1 MKRLHEEGITVSR
14 DVYRAIMD
22 DLGAELIGSVR
33 KHVIAGLEPRI
44 TFDNV
49 DFKVLVKIILQN
61 HRNSDMHWIAHFLTF
76 DRVPSEHLDDSKPQ
90 VECIKD
96 FKNTEYLLN
105 KDDLQKLR
113 SDFIILVARVL
124 KEFFRFL
131 DSLKGT
137 AVPEHIP
144 HRYN

>member
-1 MKRLHEEGITVSR
+1 M
-14 DVYRAIMD
+14 
-22 DLGAELIGSVR
+22 
-33 KHVIAGLEPRI
+33 
-44 TFDNV
+44 
-49 DFKVLVKIILQN
+49 
-61 HRNSDMHWIAHFLTF
+61 HRIAHFLTF

-96 FKNTEYLLN
+96 FKDTEYLLN

-124 KEFFRFL
+124 KEFFGFL
-131 DSLKGT
+131 DSLKGM